1 MSDDDMISKTA
12 ALEAVKRET
21 GFDDDHP
28 AIAAIADLPAVTVG
42 VPEATVYRA
51 VLDWIRDDAG
61 AAVKMSMTPVLA
73 NALTA
78 RILAALD
85 LTPAPDTNQKGGDAL
100 ARSRSSTHA
109 PHDTSPGVTAGA
121 MPAPDAAAIR
131 EAALREAA
139 AEIQR
144 WWEDNSD
151 NREPTPLILALL
163 RKGGA

>member
-1 MSDDDMISKTA
+1 MSDDDLISKTA

-28 AIAAIADLPAVTVG
+28 AIAAIAALPAVTVG

-61 AAVKMSMTPVLA
+61 AAVKMSMTPDRA

-85 LTPAPDTNQKGGDAL
+85 LKP
-100 ARSRSSTHA
+100 
-109 PHDTSPGVTAGA
+109 
-121 MPAPDAAAIR
+121 I
-131 EAALREAA
+131 
-139 AEIQR
+139 
-144 WWEDNSD
+144 DNI
-151 NREPTPLILALL
+151 NR
-163 RKGGA
+163 